1 MEIWD
6 LSISI
11 TVLCFSLPARPCSHP
26 ADELAQKMYLLTSI
40 NLARQ
45 GTPVN
50 ETSFTMKESM
60 EKEYL
65 FLYTTIE

>member
-1 MEIWD
+1 MDIWD

-11 TVLCFSLPARPCSHP
+11 TALCFCLPARPCSHP
-26 ADELAQKMYLLTSI
+26 ADELAPEMYLLTSI

-45 GTPVN
+45 ATPVN
-50 ETSFTMKESM
+50 ETSFTMNESM

-65 FLYTTIE
+65 FLFSE